1 MYFCITILVFVNFT
15 LCISALMARQ
25 VSLSCCSIV
34 YPACQV
40 LIKKLHSLC
49 CPHSILVFVNFYLRI
64 FVFVDLHIFVHLRIA
79 AHKTKTNMVLRK
91 TQTRQMENQFVSSS
105 FWEINNWLR
114 HISSRV
120 VWGHYERQ
128 VHRSFGKPVLFQLP
142 VGLRSLEDNLVPL
155 FKFRRSCLPWLIKL
169 SI

>member
-1 MYFCITILVFVNFT
+1 MIARRVSLSCYSIVYFFYCSILYLVFVHLYLCEFREFHSVHFCISALARQVLLLCCSIVYLVFVYFCIPIFVFVNFT

-64 FVFVDLHIFVHLRIA
+64 FAFVDLHIFLHLRIA
-79 AHKTKTNMVLRK
+79 AHKTKTNMILCK

-105 FWEINNWLR
+105 F
-114 HISSRV
+114 
-120 VWGHYERQ
+120 
-128 VHRSFGKPVLFQLP
+128 
-142 VGLRSLEDNLVPL
+142 
-155 FKFRRSCLPWLIKL
+155 
-169 SI
+169 